1 MGSEVNEKHLDPV
14 QGVIERMARNSFQ
27 LKAWSVTLMAALLAL
42 AGKGADPRLVAI
54 TLLPALIFWGLDSYF
69 PAQERLLRKL
79 YERIIGSDQTVPPSS
94 LKTAAC
100 SLSVWL
106 DARLLPVCH
115 GAVFGVV
122 VTVLVFLITNPSGVP
137 AG

>member
-1 MGSEVNEKHLDPV
+1 
-14 QGVIERMARNSFQ
+14 MARNSFQ
-27 LKAWSVTLMAALLAL
+27 LKAWSVILIAALLAL

-54 TLLPALIFWGLDSYF
+54 ALLLALIFCGLDGYF
-69 PAQERLLRKL
+69 PAQERLFRKL
-79 YERIIGSDQTVPPSS
+79 YERIIGSDQTVPPYS

-106 DARLLPVCH
+106 DATRSPTLLVYH

-122 VTVLVFLITNPSGVP
+122 VTVLVFL
-137 AG
+137 